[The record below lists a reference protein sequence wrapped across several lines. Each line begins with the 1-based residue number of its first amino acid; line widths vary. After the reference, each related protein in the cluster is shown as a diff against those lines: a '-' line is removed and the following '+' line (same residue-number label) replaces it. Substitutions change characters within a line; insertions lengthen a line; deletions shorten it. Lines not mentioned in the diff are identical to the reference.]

1 MSFTQLDPLRIGFI
15 GGALNSAVGYTHF
28 NASRL
33 DGHFRLEAG
42 CFSRDNVH
50 NERSARTYGIAPER
64 TYADWFSLLEK
75 ERNQL
80 DAIVILTPTPT
91 HAEIV
96 IAALEL
102 GYPVICEKSLG
113 ISSEECDRIEMA
125 VKRTGGFLAVTYNYS
140 GYPMVRELRRMIL
153 EGRLGV
159 IQQIHIEMPQ
169 EGYLR
174 KGANPQEWRRHD
186 YAIPTVSLDLG
197 AHIHHLVE
205 FITGGKKPLSVFGD
219 QISYGQFEGLI
230 DNVYCQAQY
239 QDNIRVQAWW
249 GKTALGYRN
258 GLRLRVFGSI
268 ASAEW
273 YQMEPEDLHFS
284 DNDGHHL
291 LLDRGSSEA
300 IIAQETRY
308 NRFKAGHPSGFVEA
322 FSNLYADIAESLR
335 AYSSDDAKV
344 NNFVD
349 GAGISKEGLYFL
361 ECISDSAVKGAC
373 IKIDYAA
380 FKNQHTTR

>member
-42 CFSRDNVH
+42 CFSRDIGH
-50 NERSARTYGIAPER
+50 NEGSARTYGIAPER
-64 TYADWFSLLEK
+64 TYAEWMLLLER

-91 HAEIV
+91 HADIV
-96 IAALEL
+96 LTALEL

-113 ISSEECDRIEMA
+113 VSSDECDRIEMA
-125 VKRTGGFLAVTYNYS
+125 VKRTRGFLAVTYNYS
-140 GYPMVRELRRMIL
+140 GYPMVRELRKMIL

-159 IQQIHIEMPQ
+159 LQQIHVEMPQ

-186 YAIPTVSLDLG
+186 YVVPTVSLDLG
-197 AHIHHLVE
+197 VHVHHLVE
-205 FITGGKKPLSVFGD
+205 FITGGKKPLTVFGD
-219 QISYGQFEGLI
+219 QSSYGQFEGLV
-230 DNVYCQAQY
+230 DNVYCHAQY
-239 QDNIRVQAWW
+239 QDNIRVNGWW

-273 YQMEPEDLHFS
+273 YQMVPEDLRFS

-300 IIAQETRY
+300 TTAQELRY

-322 FSNLYADIAESLR
+322 FSNLYADIAQSLR
-335 AYSSDDAKV
+335 AHLNGDSKV

-349 GAGISKEGLYFL
+349 GASISKEGLYFL
-361 ECISDSAVKGAC
+361 ECISTSASKN
-373 IKIDYAA
+373 KPIDIDINCL
-380 FKNQHTTR
+380 KK